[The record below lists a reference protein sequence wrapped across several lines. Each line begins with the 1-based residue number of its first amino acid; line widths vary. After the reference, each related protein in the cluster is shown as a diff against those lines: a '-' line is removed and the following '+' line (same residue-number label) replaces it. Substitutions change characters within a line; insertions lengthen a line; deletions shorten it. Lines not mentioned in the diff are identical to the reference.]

1 MRFLKNVNR
10 FGKISKTSITK
21 RVFSQNFLE
30 ASSLQRLSIND
41 TFNHPKVPDGIFR
54 RSQTQMTSL
63 PSDEIIVEIRNHIAF
78 LTFNRPS
85 ALNAI
90 TFEMLQTMRHL
101 FDEWASDN
109 SIHAVVS
116 MGSGEKAYC
125 AGGDVRGLYN
135 SITGTGPRVHEHFF
149 ATEYTLNYQMHRF
162 FKNCGKPYIAM
173 IDGIVMGGG
182 MGVSQGATLRIVG
195 DRTKMAM
202 PETKIGLFP
211 DVGGTYFLSRATG
224 ATGLY
229 LGLTSNVING
239 ADAKYAKLADLYMSR
254 EGQAQFLAG
263 LSTIQWTE
271 HTLADVVL
279 LAKECATAQSDI
291 PVAPLSMLND
301 GQRDTLAVHFEN
313 KPSVQA
319 IIDSLKTETHHADW
333 AKKIVHDL
341 KLRSPTLLEV
351 TKQQIETGAK
361 MNIAD
366 CLRREYNMMMQVF
379 DHADVVE
386 GIRALVIDKDNHPK
400 WSPAKLQDVTPAM
413 IEAYFKPRW
422 APDDHPLANL
432 ETLYG

>member
-239 ADAKYAKLADLYMSR
+239 ADALHAKLADLYMNR
-254 EGQAQFLAG
+254 DAQTQFLEG
-263 LSTIQWTE
+263 LDHAVWSANPLAEVVQLAKQFSTPASEMPVSPLAALGT
-271 HTLADVVL
+271 TLA
-279 LAKECATAQSDI
+279 T
-291 PVAPLSMLND
+291 
-301 GQRDTLAVHFEN
+301 HFSGKAHVIN
-313 KPSVQA
+313 
-319 IIDSLKTETHHADW
+319 IIDSLLAEKHHTEW
-333 AKKIVHDL
+333 AKKIAADL
-341 KLRSPTLLEV
+341 RLRSPTLLEV
-351 TKQQIETGAK
+351 TKRQIETGGK
-361 MNIAD
+361 MLLAD
-366 CLRREYNMMMQVF
+366 CLRMEYNMMMQVF
-379 DHADVVE
+379 DHSDVVE
-386 GIRALVIDKDNHPK
+386 GIRALAIDKDNQPK
-400 WSPAKLQDVTPAM
+400 WSPDNLHDVTPAM
-413 IEAYFKPRW
+413 VDAYFAPRW
-422 APDDHPLANL
+422 PKENHPLAHL
-432 ETLYG
+432 EKLYG